1 MANAIEQI
9 GAVTAM
15 NLRNIPE
22 RWSSSLVAVLGIGG
36 VTLVLVS
43 LLSIGAGFSKALEGS
58 GSADTAMIMRSGS
71 ASEMQ
76 SYFGPEQV
84 TALNDINGIARND
97 KKEPL
102 ISGEV
107 FGVVSAQMKTKDSS
121 ANLPLRGVGPNAFL
135 LRKHFKLVK
144 GRMFKP
150 GTSEIIVGEGAAEQF
165 VIVEGK
171 GAAMRILPFDVGNKV
186 RWLNTDWQI
195 VGRFTDD
202 GGMAE
207 SEAWADAPVVQ
218 QAWQRGPVVQ
228 TVRAR
233 LADGVPLKT
242 LKDALSKDSRFSV
255 DVMSEKQFYADQQK
269 AMSDIINKVGVWIGV
284 IMGLAALFAALN
296 TLESAVAS
304 RVREIATL
312 RAMGFGAGPVV
323 FSVLVE
329 AMILGAIGGLVGGVF
344 AYVFLNGMTTSTLNF
359 ASFSQITYAFTV
371 TPMLLLLGIVYGLL
385 LCLLAGILPGVR
397 AARLPIT
404 AGLREL

>member
-1 MANAIEQI
+1 MANALEQI

-36 VTLVLVS
+36 VTLVLVA

-58 GSADTAMIMRSGS
+58 GSDDVALIMRSG
-71 ASEMQ
+71 ATSEMQ
-76 SYFGPEQV
+76 SYFVADQV
-84 TALNDINGIARND
+84 TALNDVQSIMRTA
-97 KKEPL
+97 KKEPM
-102 ISGEV
+102 ISPEV
-107 FGVVSAQMKTKDSS
+107 FGVVAVPLRGKDSTG
-121 ANLPLRGVGPNAFL
+121 NLPLRGLGPMASQ
-135 LRKHFKLVK
+135 LRKHFVLEQ
-144 GRMFKP
+144 GRMFAP
-150 GTSEIIVGEGAAEQF
+150 GKTELIVGSGAAKQF
-165 VIVEGK
+165 VGLDIGS
-171 GAAMRILPFDVGNKV
+171 KV

-202 GGMAE
+202 GGLAE
-207 SEAWADAPVVQ
+207 SEVWADAPVVQ
-218 QAWQRGPVVQ
+218 QAWQRGPVYQ

-233 LADGVPLKT
+233 VAEGST
-242 LKDALSKDSRFSV
+242 LKALKDTLSKDPRFSV
-255 DVMSEKQFYADQQK
+255 DVVSEKQFYADQQK
-269 AMSDIINKVGVWIGV
+269 AMSSIINRIGLWIGI

-323 FSVLVE
+323 TSVLVE
-329 AMILGAIGGLVGGVF
+329 AMILGAIGGLVGGLC
-344 AYVFLNGMTTSTLNF
+344 AYLFLNGITSSTLNF

-371 TPMLLLLGIVYGLL
+371 TPVLMLLGIGYGLL

-397 AARLPIT
+397 AARQPIT
-404 AGLREL
+404 EGLREL

>member
-1 MANAIEQI
+1 MANAFEQVS
-9 GAVTAM
+9 AVTAM

-58 GSADTAMIMRSGS
+58 GSDDTAMIMRSGS
-71 ASEMQ
+71 TSEMQ

-84 TALNDINGIARND
+84 AALNDIKGIARND
-97 KKEPL
+97 KNEPMV
-102 ISGEV
+102 SGEV
-107 FGVVSAQMKTKDSS
+107 FGVVSAQLRGKDAT
-121 ANLPLRGVGPNAFL
+121 ANLPLRGVGPNAIP
-135 LRKHFKLVK
+135 LRKKFKLVS

-150 GTSEIIVGEGAAEQF
+150 GTSEIIVGEGASKQY
-165 VIVEGK
+165 VIVTGS
-171 GAAMRILPFDVGNKV
+171 GASKKFVDLDVGSTV
-186 RWLNTDWQI
+186 RWLNTDWHV

-202 GGMAE
+202 GGLAE

-233 LADGVPLKT
+233 MADGVPIKN
-242 LKDALSKDSRFSV
+242 LKDALSKDTRFSV

-269 AMSDIINKVGVWIGV
+269 AMSKIINNVGLWIGI

-329 AMILGAIGGLVGGVF
+329 AMILGAIGGLVGGLF

-371 TPMLLLLGIVYGLL
+371 TPLLMLLGIVYGLL
-385 LCLLAGILPGVR
+385 LCLLAGILPGIR